1 MTAGMWKKSSAMLN
15 RIKPPVILHLF
26 ACWVFL
32 FFPQINL
39 GQEAVR
45 IGGVGDFEI
54 DPLGNCYYRIKDD
67 IIKADRSGRE
77 LTRYS
82 RRDLG
87 TPTSFDVS
95 NPLRILVFYAPFAKI
110 RILDNNLID
119 QSEIDLRSMG
129 IIQPKV
135 IAGTPD
141 QGIWI
146 FEEITGTLLKL
157 DTRLKSAAISVD
169 LNQLLGRRPQ
179 PDLLLANQRWI
190 ILRDEGE
197 LLVFDQFGSR
207 TRSLHIPANSRIL
220 QLDGDYLYY
229 EENEKAVAHSLSYNL
244 NKAID
249 QNCPPEAEVFRI
261 HEQKCWYMT
270 KNELVFP
277 ALRY

>member
-1 MTAGMWKKSSAMLN
+1 MLYYFTCV
-15 RIKPPVILHLF
+15 VI
-26 ACWVFL
+26 L
-32 FFPQINL
+32 FFPQISL
-39 GQEAVR
+39 AQEPVR
-45 IGGVGDFEI
+45 ISGVRDFAI
-54 DPLGNCYYRIKDD
+54 DPLGNCYYSIKDD

-119 QSEIDLRSMG
+119 QSEIDLRTMNML
-129 IIQPKV
+129 QPKV

-179 PDLLLANQRWI
+179 PDLLLANQRWV
-190 ILRDEGE
+190 ILRDGGE
-197 LLVFDQFGSR
+197 VLIFDQFGTR
-207 TRSLHIPANSRIL
+207 TRSLYVPKYSRIL
-220 QLDGDYLYY
+220 QLDEDFIYY
-229 EENEKAVAHSLSYNL
+229 EENGKVLAHSLSYNI
-244 NKAID
+244 NKELD
-249 QNCPPEAEVFRI
+249 QNIPSEAVMFRI

>member
-1 MTAGMWKKSSAMLN
+1 MWK
-15 RIKPPVILHLF
+15 RINLPVIQYLF
-26 ACWVFL
+26 TCAVIISL
-32 FFPQINL
+32 PEINL
-39 GQEAVR
+39 AQEPARISGVR
-45 IGGVGDFEI
+45 EFAI
-54 DPLGNCYYRIKDD
+54 DPLGNCYYRVKDD

-82 RRDLG
+82 RRDMG

-119 QSEIDLRSMG
+119 QSEIDLRSMS
-129 IIQPKV
+129 ILQPKV

-179 PDLLLANQRWI
+179 PDLLLANQRWM
-190 ILRDEGE
+190 ILRDNGE
-197 LLVFDQFGSR
+197 ILIFDQFGTR
-207 TRSLHIPANSRIL
+207 TRSFQIPAHSRIL
-220 QLDGDYLYY
+220 QLDGDNLYY
-229 EENEKAVAHSLSYNL
+229 EENGKVWSHSLSYNI
-244 NKAID
+244 NKTLD
-249 QNCPPEAEVFRI
+249 KSCPPEAVVFRL
-261 HEQKCWYMT
+261 HEQNCWYMT
-270 KNELVFP
+270 ENELVFP
-277 ALRY
+277 SLRY